1 MLFEIFTYSNDV
13 FFILQETVLDAKLE
27 DLNQEDISNNQES
40 VSCLPADSV
49 AKLQDSHNRL
59 QDAILKYE
67 NIVDRLETLWKIKV
81 NFYFHIWLID

>member
-49 AKLQDSHNRL
+49 AKLQVSHNRL